1 MSGLVVLAIIV
12 IIGFAGMV
20 IFGAIR
26 RRETGAATG
35 QLARETVRRD
45 KKRRKA
51 EDEGEAA
58 SGLAGR
64 EVERAAV
71 IARTGTAIV
80 PATSTAPTVW
90 VPPDPETYDVT
101 RRQFL
106 NRSIVGLMGLSI
118 AGFAAASFVGFLWPI
133 GGGGFGGLIRVGK
146 LSDIKADIEKAGG
159 FLYKAEGRMWIT
171 EYPESALPKA
181 RLAYAGLACLP
192 GMEKGIVALYQ
203 KCPHLGCRVPDC
215 LTSQWF
221 ECPCHGSQYNRV
233 GEKKGGPAPRGM
245 DRFPVAVAPDGSV
258 VVATAGAKIV
268 QGPPIGTN
276 TTGQEAEGP
285 HCVSGAHH

>member
-1 MSGLVVLAIIV
+1 M
-12 IIGFAGMV
+12 
-20 IFGAIR
+20 
-26 RRETGAATG
+26 
-35 QLARETVRRD
+35 Q
-45 KKRRKA
+45 
-51 EDEGEAA
+51 
-58 SGLAGR
+58 GR
-64 EVERAAV
+64 EIEKAAV
-71 IARTGTAIV
+71 IARTGNAIV
-80 PATSTAPTVW
+80 PASSTAPTIW

-106 NRSIVGLMGLSI
+106 NRSIVGLMGLSVTV
-118 AGFAAASFVGFLWPI
+118 FAAASFVGFLWPI

-171 EYPESALPKA
+171 EYPSSALPKA
-181 RLAYAGLACLP
+181 RIAYAGLACLP
-192 GMEKGIVALYQ
+192 GMEEGIVALYQ

-215 LTSQWF
+215 KTSQWF

-245 DRFPVAVAPDGSV
+245 DRFPVAVGPDGSV
-258 VVATAGAKIV
+258 VVDTAGAKIV

-285 HCVSGAHH
+285 HCVSGEAKH